1 MSSLISMKPKIDERI
16 VLTADKVMI
25 LPRFDDKDV
34 SSLCFVPN
42 PVELQPAFTLQ
53 QAENFL
59 VDFHMGPVLIVGHCS
74 RSMKRESSVV
84 KPLPFQDSSQK
95 VPSISRGFQV
105 TKGQLSHSLYS
116 ARAE

>member
-1 MSSLISMKPKIDERI
+1 MKPKIDERI

-42 PVELQPAFTLQ
+42 PIKLQPAFTLQ
-53 QAENFL
+53 KTEDFL
-59 VDFHMGPVLIVGHCS
+59 IHLNMRAMLIVSHRS
-74 RSMKRESSVV
+74 RTMKRESSVV
-84 KPLPFQDSSQK
+84 QPLPFHDPCQK
-95 VPSISRGFQV
+95 MSSISRWLQV
-105 TKGQLSHSLYS
+105 IEGQLFHFLHS